1 MKKVLVVGYL
11 DYEKYK
17 SLCEKY
23 KDILFVE
30 AMSIRYDGV
39 NALIE
44 LVGMFDEVMFVGECN
59 ERFPF
64 EVACA
69 MMKKDVCEFFDCM
82 LADEKERGKNNA
94 ETL

>member
-23 KDILFVE
+23 KNILFVE

-44 LVGMFDEVMFVGECN
+44 LVGMFDEVMFVDEGSD
-59 ERFPF
+59 RFPF

-69 MMKKDVCEFFDCM
+69 MMRKDVSEFTDYP
-82 LADEKERGKNNA
+82 LDEKGEEN
-94 ETL
+94 